1 MSRRD
6 RRREQPAKPRL
17 PLPLQ
22 RAWVKRSDRAEE
34 ERTRARRKLRP
45 GEIAEESE

>member
-1 MSRRD
+1 MGRRLPD
-6 RRREQPAKPRL
+6 PKKPRQRV

-22 RAWVKRSDRAEE
+22 RPWVKRSRKAEE

-45 GEIAEESE
+45 WQRGDAE